1 MMNSLVMI
9 SFKKF
14 VGLMDL
20 FVPIAPAKLLP
31 INSLKI
37 NSNVRTAANKL
48 LSQQVL
54 FLIKQEPH

>member
-1 MMNSLVMI
+1 
-9 SFKKF
+9 
-14 VGLMDL
+14 MDL
-20 FVPIAPAKLLP
+20 FDPIAPAKLLP

-37 NSNVRTAANKL
+37 NSNVRTAVNKL